1 MRRLSFV
8 AVFCSLIALA
18 GCGGSGSGSAPAP
31 IPTYVPPSTGSYVY
45 VTDGGSFVL
54 QILQS
59 QNGAINPA
67 SSIGGPSTQ
76 LSGATGIARDAAG
89 NIYVA
94 DEAQNQILVFPP
106 ALAGNVTPKLV
117 LAGAATGLSLPRGLE
132 ID

>member
-67 SSIGGPSTQ
+67 SSICPARPASRAMRPETST
-76 LSGATGIARDAAG
+76 SPMRRRIRSWS
-89 NIYVA
+89 
-94 DEAQNQILVFPP
+94 FRRR
-106 ALAGNVTPKLV
+106 
-117 LAGAATGLSLPRGLE
+117 LPGT
-132 ID
+132 